1 MGIFDWG
8 KKKQPKYKP
17 PKAALSGNYTVGLG
31 AIEIRYQNFAGEYKT
46 FTGDYRSAYI
56 SGHHVVIRVI
66 PTGKRI
72 SLNLERIEN
81 RDEVESLVAANP
93 RPTANERRIL
103 HYHLKRGS
111 TSQLFEQIR
120 SKYPHY
126 EP

>member
-17 PKAALSGNYTVGLG
+17 PKAPLSGNYTVGTG
-31 AIEIRYQNFAGEYKT
+31 GVEIRYQNFAGEHKT
-46 FTGDYRSAYI
+46 FTGDYSSAYI

-81 RDEVESLVAANP
+81 RDEVEPLVAANP
-93 RPTANERRIL
+93 RPTANERRVL
-103 HYHLKRGS
+103 HYHLKHGS

-120 SKYPHY
+120 RKFPNY

>member
-17 PKAALSGNYTVGLG
+17 PKAPLSGNYSPG
-31 AIEIRYQNFAGEYKT
+31 AGSLEIRYKNFLGERKT
-46 FTGDYRSAYI
+46 FVGNYRSAYI
-56 SGHHVVIRVI
+56 SGNHVVIRVV

-72 SLNLERIEN
+72 SLNLDNIEN
-81 RDEVESLVAANP
+81 RDEVQPQVASNP
-93 RPTANERRIL
+93 WPNANERRIL

-111 TSQLFEQIR
+111 TSERFEEIR

-126 EP
+126 EM